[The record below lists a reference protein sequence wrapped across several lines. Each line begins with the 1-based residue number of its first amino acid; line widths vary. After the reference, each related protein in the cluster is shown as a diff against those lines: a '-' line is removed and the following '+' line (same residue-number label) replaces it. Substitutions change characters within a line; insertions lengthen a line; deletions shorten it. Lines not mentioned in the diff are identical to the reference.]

1 MVPRAHGHRR
11 HRIHHAPIAPGRGE
25 VQRQPGDGRTGRWPC
40 SGYIQYNKYIRHGV
54 ALTCS
59 GCSILLGFMDEVH
72 LLFPL
77 ALRLHF
83 AARGEVEQASSLFTD
98 QRIGRLADVHLSHFT
113 AALHAAGRVHG
124 IAPDV
129 VGELLHAHDARYHR
143 AGVDACAHFKAG
155 LPYARSSGGF
165 RL

>member
-1 MVPRAHGHRR
+1 
-11 HRIHHAPIAPGRGE
+11 
-25 VQRQPGDGRTGRWPC
+25 
-40 SGYIQYNKYIRHGV
+40 
-54 ALTCS
+54 
-59 GCSILLGFMDEVH
+59 MDEVH